1 MGLTRGEKL
10 NKVNKGREVVKKKKE
25 NFREAETLRGEQG
38 RKTGGKIL
46 GTSYVHDR
54 T

>member
-10 NKVNKGREVVKKKKE
+10 NKVNKGQEVVKKKE
-25 NFREAETLRGEQG
+25 NFGEWETLRGEQG

-46 GTSYVHDR
+46 GTWYVHDR